1 VVVGDADLASNSFY
15 PYMANSD
22 LVLAMIRWLVR
33 EEGLAAVNPRVPVP
47 PMVLLTE
54 SQLKAVYLLTAVGLP
69 LLAVFGGVVVWW
81 RRR

>member
-1 VVVGDADLASNSFY
+1 
-15 PYMANSD
+15 M
-22 LVLAMIRWLVR
+22 
-33 EEGLAAVNPRVPVP
+33 NPRVPVP